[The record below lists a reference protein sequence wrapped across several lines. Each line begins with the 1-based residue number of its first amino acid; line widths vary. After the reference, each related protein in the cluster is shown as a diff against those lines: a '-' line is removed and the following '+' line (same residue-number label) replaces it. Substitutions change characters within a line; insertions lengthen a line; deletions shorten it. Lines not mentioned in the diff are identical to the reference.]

1 MNLLVKFA
9 FDEMNLRKIKALVF
23 SDNDKAIKMYEKW
36 GFKEEGILKE
46 EIFKGG
52 KFKDVVV
59 MSILGSEKG

>member
-1 MNLLVKFA
+1 
-9 FDEMNLRKIKALVF
+9 MNLRKIKALVF